1 MSKVQRNIRVGTKE
15 STIDI
20 ELSDKHKENLRL
32 LRMIEVITNRG
43 NDAEVR
49 RKKDGQYAVYEVK
62 KNKVAVE

>member
-1 MSKVQRNIRVGTKE
+1 MSKGHMNLRTNMNE
-15 STIDI
+15 SIMDI
-20 ELSDKHKENLRL
+20 ELSDRHKQNLRL
-32 LRMIEVITNRG
+32 LRSIEAITKRG

>member
-1 MSKVQRNIRVGTKE
+1 MSKEDMNMIMNTSE
-15 STIDI
+15 TTINI
-20 ELSDKHKENLRL
+20 ELSDKHKRNLRL
-32 LRMIEVITNRG
+32 LRSIEEITKRG

>member
-1 MSKVQRNIRVGTKE
+1 MMSKEDMIMNTSETMIN
-15 STIDI
+15 I
-20 ELSDKHKENLRL
+20 ELSDKHKRNLRL
-32 LRMIEVITNRG
+32 LRSIEEITKRG

>member
-1 MSKVQRNIRVGTKE
+1 MSKEDMIMNTSETMIN
-15 STIDI
+15 I
-20 ELSDKHKENLRL
+20 ELSDKHKRNLRL
-32 LRMIEVITNRG
+32 LRSIEEITKRG